1 MSDTEFLYGVMAKL
15 VFAFGV
21 CLYGSAAVLTFVLN
35 ETRLVKVEPLPRNKW
50 IGLVAG
56 WIALAVCVPHAAV
69 VSPAFLLPFLWPIAI
84 IVPILG
90 FFFVDYP
97 AARALGGILIL
108 MGYYLVHYTFD
119 FRTPGFP
126 VLAVAG
132 WLIGIAGIWIS
143 GKPCSMRDYLRL
155 AGRSRSF
162 RLSCGAAWSI
172 AALLS
177 LWALI
182 MTGTGGAA

>member
-1 MSDTEFLYGVMAKL
+1 MSDIELLHGIIAKV
-15 VFAFGV
+15 VFAMGA
-21 CLYGSAAVLTFVLN
+21 CLYGFAAVLTAALN
-35 ETRLVKVEPLPRNKW
+35 EARLEKVESLPRNKW
-50 IGLVAG
+50 IGLVVG
-56 WIALAVCVPHAAV
+56 WIALAVCVPHAEV
-69 VSPAFLLPFLWPIAI
+69 VAPAFLHPFLWPIAV

-97 AARALGGILIL
+97 AARSLGGGLIL

-126 VLAVAG
+126 VLAVIG
-132 WLIGIAGIWIS
+132 WLIGIIGIWIS
-143 GKPCSMRDYLRL
+143 GKPCAMRDYLRL

-162 RLSCGAAWSI
+162 RFSCAAGWGV
-172 AALLS
+172 AAVLS

-182 MTGTGGAA
+182 MTRTGGAA